1 MPGHIYCIGE
11 ALIDFVC
18 TDSLGLRHGKQ
29 FEKNA
34 GGAPANVAAAVA
46 KLGGEISF
54 LGQVGKD
61 DFGDHLKDT
70 LVEHGVQTQGMIQK
84 GTTTL
89 AFVGID
95 QTGERSFSFVQ
106 GAAGNYEAANLP
118 LSDIHATDIVHF
130 GAALGFSGGALEESY
145 FRLRDAAVAK
155 GAFISFDP
163 NYRDT
168 LIAPEELADY
178 LEKVRTFIAVSDF
191 VKLSDEELMLITGET
206 DVSKGAQKI
215 CALGAKYLA
224 VTLGKSGTH
233 LQSLEAQRVVG
244 SIAIKQVDSTGAGDA
259 FTGGLLYQIQKAGTA
274 ALSFAKLV
282 DFLKVANVVGALTCT
297 KYGAIPALPS
307 LQEVELALGN

>member
-1 MPGHIYCIGE
+1 MMGHIYCIGE

-18 TDSLGLRHGKQ
+18 TDSLGLFHGKQ

-34 GGAPANVAAAVA
+34 GGAPANVSAAIA

-70 LVEHGVQTQGMIQK
+70 LEKYGVQTQGVIQK

-95 QTGERSFSFVQ
+95 QTGERSFSFVR
-106 GAAGNYEAANLP
+106 GADGNYDSANLP
-118 LSDIHATDIVHF
+118 LSDLDQKDIVHF
-130 GAALGFSGGALEESY
+130 GAALGFSGGALEDSY
-145 FRLRDAAVAK
+145 FCLRDEATSK

-168 LIAPEELADY
+168 LIAPDELASY
-178 LEKVRTFIAVSDF
+178 LEKVRSFIAIADF
-191 VKLSDEELMLITGET
+191 VKLSEEELTLITGET
-206 DVSKGAQKI
+206 EVSRGAQKI
-215 CALGAKYLA
+215 CALGAKYVA
-224 VTLGKSGTH
+224 VTLGKYGTY
-233 LQSLEAQRVVG
+233 LQNSKAQQVVS

-274 ALSFAKLV
+274 ELSFAKLL
-282 DFLKVANVVGALTCT
+282 DFLEVANVVGALTCT

-307 LQEVELALGN
+307 LEEVKSALAN

>member
-1 MPGHIYCIGE
+1 MTRHIYCIGE
-11 ALIDFVC
+11 ALIDFAC

-46 KLGGEISF
+46 KLGGDISF

-70 LVEHGVQTQGMIQK
+70 LIEHGVQTQGMIQA

-95 QTGERSFSFVQ
+95 PTGERHFSFVR
-106 GAAGNYEAANLP
+106 GADGNYEAANLP
-118 LSDIHATDIVHF
+118 LSEIDETDIVHF
-130 GAALGFSGGALEESY
+130 GAALGFCGGALEESY
-145 FRLRDAAVAK
+145 FRLRDEAVAK

-163 NYRDT
+163 NYRET
-168 LIAPEELADY
+168 LIAPEDLAAY
-178 LEKVRTFIAVSDF
+178 LAKVRSFIAVADF
-191 VKLSDEELMLITGET
+191 VKLSDEELTLITGET
-206 DVSKGAQKI
+206 DISQGAQQI

-224 VTLGKSGTH
+224 VTLGKEGTL
-233 LQSLEAQRVVG
+233 LQSVEAQAVVG

-274 ALSFAKLV
+274 ELTFAKLV
-282 DFLKVANVVGALTCT
+282 DFLAVANVVGALTCT
-297 KYGAIPALPS
+297 KYGAIPALPT
-307 LQEVELALGN
+307 LEEVELVIAK